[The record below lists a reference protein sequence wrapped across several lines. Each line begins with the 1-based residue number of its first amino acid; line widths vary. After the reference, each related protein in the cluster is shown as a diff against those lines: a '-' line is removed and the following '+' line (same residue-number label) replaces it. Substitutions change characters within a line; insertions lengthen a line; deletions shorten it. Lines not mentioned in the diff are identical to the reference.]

1 MSGFITLHRSLLE
14 WEWYNDVNVKTLFI
28 HCLLKANWEDK
39 NWQGNLIKRG
49 SFVTSVS
56 MLSQEL
62 KLTNQKVRTVLE
74 KLKKTNEIFVK
85 TTNKFTVITI
95 VKYSDYQDFEN
106 KNNNQIT
113 NEQQSNN
120 NQITTTNNN
129 NNITIEQDLNV
140 GQENLPNP
148 KITFEKIDFK
158 KLTEFLNKATGRN
171 LHEPNQTVKNK
182 YIARLKEGIPK
193 SKITDAII
201 NACEDPYHI
210 ETNFKYLTMEFFS
223 RADKIELHGSKKI
236 NEPIKFKS
244 NVK

>member
-1 MSGFITLHRSLLE
+1 MTKSKPFVKITIQDLE
-14 WEWYNDVNVKTLFI
+14 IAEEFFENEKHFNEFLINVFNYYRGKKIEIKTKI
-28 HCLLKANWEDK
+28 
-39 NWQGNLIKRG
+39 
-49 SFVTSVS
+49 V
-56 MLSQEL
+56 
-62 KLTNQKVRTVLE
+62 QKYFNSY
-74 KLKKTNEIFVK
+74 KKTMDY
-85 TTNKFTVITI
+85 VI
-95 VKYSDYQDFEN
+95 VN
-106 KNNNQIT
+106 KNIGLNGYLQKIENQLNTIEVVEPPLEPLEQPALEPNYKYISNNINKIIT
-113 NEQQSNN
+113 NV
-120 NQITTTNNN
+120 I
-129 NNITIEQDLNV
+129 NV

-148 KITFEKIDFK
+148 KPTFEKIDFK